1 MTTYKT
7 TMFGD
12 TFEIS
17 ANFAQAS
24 DQIMG
29 DLEGGRQVA
38 DFRHSPAAAMK
49 AALEQ
54 YIVHSGDDPDDY
66 ADAIADALDA
76 MTEED

>member
-29 DLEGGRQVA
+29 IEGGRQVA
-38 DFRHSPAAAMK
+38 DFRHSPEAAMK

-54 YIVHSGDDPDDY
+54 YIVQFCDDPDDY